1 MPDQIEFIDGL
12 FAKAPHPHAPDF
24 VRAKISIKREELLS
38 WLSGRGDEWIN
49 IDVKEARSGKWYAAV
64 DNWQP
69 NAGANPNTAAM
80 AEPAQTADTTTPM
93 PEEDFDDDILLMK
106 APTNVRPLPGGLSR
120 ITIPQ
125 RK

>member
-1 MPDQIEFIDGL
+1 MQDQIEFIDGL
-12 FAKAPHPHAPDF
+12 FAKAPHPNAPDF
-24 VRAKISIKREELLS
+24 VKAKISIKREELLS

-80 AEPAQTADTTTPM
+80 AEPAQTAGTPQPPM
-93 PEEDFDDDILLMK
+93 PEEDFDDDI
-106 APTNVRPLPGGLSR
+106 PF
-120 ITIPQ
+120 
-125 RK
+125 